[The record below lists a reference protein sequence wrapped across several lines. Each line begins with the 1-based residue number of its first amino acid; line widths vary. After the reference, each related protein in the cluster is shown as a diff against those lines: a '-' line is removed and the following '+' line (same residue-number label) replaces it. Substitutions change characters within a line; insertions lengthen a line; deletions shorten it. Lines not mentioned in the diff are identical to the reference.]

1 MIRKKLGKV
10 LALSVAASLMMQI
23 TIVNAHTDGYKEINV
38 LDTGVSTADEN
49 KWIEYTKISSV
60 SDLEKLRSNPK
71 GKYVLTADI
80 DLSEATVAGGEWD
93 CGNGWKPIESF
104 SGVLD
109 VNGYRIK
116 GMHIFGIAT
125 FKLGLIGTLEGG
137 TICNLGMTDVDINVD
152 VSEHNYMLGGLAGNV
167 EEKSSIYNC
176 YVSGTIEAT
185 KAKTFEESYIGGVVG
200 DAHKGRI
207 ENCISMVDIN
217 CDCAR
222 GGVAGI
228 CGYGID
234 GEYVKTCYNIGN
246 ILADN
251 MKQEGIGAI
260 IGFDY
265 ISKDI
270 RNCYYRKNCVR
281 SENNKQGQVLTES
294 QMKVADSFVGFDFDN
309 VWEMEVNG
317 TYKYPQLKSAR
328 IDRIAGVEIANLPAK
343 TEYYQGETLDLTG
356 GTVKITYQDSVATP
370 VEVVLTDDMIDKT
383 SYDMSSVGTQNV
395 KISYGGIELEYQIL
409 VKEIPVTSVSFD
421 SYAIDLIKGEQK
433 SISAKVLPDNATN
446 KELVY
451 SSSDTGV
458 ASVNSSTGMV
468 SGVSKGIATITAKA
482 ANGISATYT
491 VTVKVPAT
499 NLILNKTELEMTK
512 GKTEKLT
519 ATLSPT
525 DSDDSVTWSSS
536 NNNIAS
542 VDSYGNVTA
551 KGVGKV
557 TITAKANSSVSKMCN
572 ITITQDIEEFSCKG
586 VTEQYYTG
594 DEIEQDIEVTDGK
607 TVLVKDVD
615 YTVEYSDNI
624 DAGTATVIIEGKGY
638 YTGSIVK
645 SFEIKLRKYTVKFVS
660 DGKVVKTQKVE
671 EGNSAKA
678 PSVKKK
684 GYVFSSWSKRF
695 TKVHSD
701 VTAIAKWTNVKVSTS
716 AISSAK
722 NTNGKKITVKFKKI
736 TGAAGYEIRY
746 SLKSGMSGS
755 KTINSTK
762 TTATISKLAK
772 GKIYYIQVRAY
783 KKDSTGAKV
792 YSEWSKQQKVKV
804 EK

>member
-1 MIRKKLGKV
+1 MIQEEVHMIRKKLGKA
-10 LALSVAASLMMQI
+10 LALTIVASLIMQ
-23 TIVNAHTDGYKEINV
+23 TTGVNAQADVNEETNV
-38 LDTGVSTADEN
+38 QDIVQSTSDD
-49 KWIEYTKISSV
+49 WSGYTKISSV
-60 SDLEKLRSNPK
+60 SDLAKLRSNPS

-80 DLSEATVAGGEWD
+80 DLSEVTSPGGEWD
-93 CGNGWKPIESF
+93 SGNGWKPIESF

-109 VNGYRIK
+109 GNGYRIK
-116 GMHIFGIAT
+116 GMHIFGEVSSVYVGFIG
-125 FKLGLIGTLEGG
+125 KLNGG
-137 TICNLGMTDVDINVD
+137 TICNLGMTDVEIEVANLYESAD
-152 VSEHNYMLGGLAGNV
+152 LGGLVGYAYGG
-167 EEKSSIYNC
+167 SSIYSC
-176 YVSGTIEAT
+176 YVSGNINVTGELEM
-185 KAKTFEESYIGGVVG
+185 FGGILG
-200 DAHKGRI
+200 CCKGAEI
-207 ENCISMVDIN
+207 NNCINMANIKYNGNFFVDI
-217 CDCAR
+217 
-222 GGVAGI
+222 GGI
-228 CGYGID
+228 CGYIYD
-234 GEYVKTCYNIGN
+234 GDVTKCYNIGK
-246 ILADN
+246 IESDS
-251 MKQEGIGAI
+251 ERGSIRAI
-260 IGFDY
+260 AWGG
-265 ISKDI
+265 SSE
-270 RNCYYRKNCVR
+270 CYYLKDSVSSN
-281 SENNKQGQVLTES
+281 SSDKEVLTDA

-328 IDRIAGVEIANLPAK
+328 IDRIAGVEIANLPTK

-468 SGVSKGIATITAKA
+468 SGVSKGTATITAKA

-542 VDSYGNVTA
+542 VDQYGNVTA

-586 VTEQYYTG
+586 ITEQYYTG
-594 DEIEQDIEVTDGK
+594 DEIEQDIEVTDGQ
-607 TVLVKDVD
+607 TILVKDVD

-684 GYVFSSWSKRF
+684 GYVFGSWSKRF

-701 VTAIAKWTNVKVSTS
+701 VTAIAKWTKVKVSRS
-716 AISSAK
+716 AISSAQ
-722 NTNGKKITVKFKKI
+722 NTNGKKIKIKFKKI

-746 SLKSGMSGS
+746 SLKLGMTGS

-783 KKDSTGAKV
+783 KKDSIGAKV

>member
-1 MIRKKLGKV
+1 MIRKKLGKA
-10 LALSVAASLMMQI
+10 LALTIAASLIMPTTGFNVQAD
-23 TIVNAHTDGYKEINV
+23 VNGETNV
-38 LDTGVSTADEN
+38 QDTVQSTSDD
-49 KWIEYTKISSV
+49 WSGYTKISSV
-60 SDLEKLRSNPK
+60 SDLAKLRSNPS

-80 DLSEATVAGGEWD
+80 DLSEVTSPGGEWD
-93 CGNGWKPIESF
+93 SGNGWKPIESF

-109 VNGYRIK
+109 GNGYRIK
-116 GMHIFGIAT
+116 GMHIFGEVSDDDGEIG
-125 FKLGLIGTLEGG
+125 FIGGLSG
-137 TICNLGMTDVDINVD
+137 TICNLGMTDVEID
-152 VSEHNYMLGGLAGNV
+152 VGTDSLNYRGNNLGGIVGESGDGAQ
-167 EEKSSIYNC
+167 IFNC
-176 YVSGTIEAT
+176 YVSGNIKAT
-185 KAKTFEESYIGGVVG
+185 GRIFYIGGIM
-200 DAHKGRI
+200 GRDYSDDGKI
-207 ENCISMVDIN
+207 YNCINMANIKVYEN
-217 CDCAR
+217 NY
-222 GGVAGI
+222 GVAGI
-228 CGYGID
+228 CGYSSH
-234 GEYVKTCYNIGN
+234 VTNSYNIGK
-246 ILADN
+246 I
-251 MKQEGIGAI
+251 EGKGHIGGVVGGGYATKCY
-260 IGFDY
+260 FL
-265 ISKDI
+265 KDSA
-270 RNCYYRKNCVR
+270 
-281 SENNKQGQVLTES
+281 SEGGSYETVLTDA

-309 VWEMEVNG
+309 VWEMDVNG

-458 ASVNSSTGMV
+458 ASINSSTGMV
-468 SGVSKGIATITAKA
+468 SGVSKGTATITAKA

-525 DSDDSVTWSSS
+525 DSDDSVTWSSL

-586 VTEQYYTG
+586 ITEQYYTG

-684 GYVFSSWSKRF
+684 GYVFGSWSKRF

-701 VTAIAKWTNVKVSTS
+701 VTAIAKWTKVKVSTS